1 MAISQPSRRLIMAVD
16 MESYSRHD
24 DAGQARV
31 QTDFRHLMQRAAEQC
46 GLQRTGW
53 EIQPTGDGELA
64 LFPPGTSEPRVI
76 ADLVPAMDR
85 ILRDHNRDVAPHAKV
100 RLRVAIHQ
108 GLVTKTENGY
118 AGSAVV
124 AAARLVDADPLKDA
138 LKRFPQATV
147 VMIVSSTIFREVV
160 SQSYSGIRKE
170 RYGRVDVRVKSFAED
185 AWIFVPDED
194 FNLAAPSP
202 SRTYDASPCGDAEE
216 APQPAPPATSGSR
229 FSFGTVTNHG
239 PTVFGD
245 HARIAGAAESPRGD
259 GASWR

>member
-1 MAISQPSRRLIMAVD
+1 MAIPQPSRRLIMAVD
-16 MESYSRHD
+16 MERYSRHD

-31 QTDFRHLMQRAAEQC
+31 QTDFRDIMQRAAEQC
-46 GLQRTGW
+46 GLERACW

-64 LFPPGTSEPRVI
+64 LFPPGISEPRII

-85 ILRDHNRDVAPHAKV
+85 VLHDHNRYVAPRAEV

-108 GLVTKTENGY
+108 GLITTTANGY

-124 AAARLVDADPLKDA
+124 TAARLVDADPLKDA
-138 LKRFPQATV
+138 LKRFPQAAV
-147 VMIVSSTIFREVV
+147 VVIVSSTIFREVV

-170 RYGRVDVRVKSFAED
+170 RYGRVEVRVKSFAED

-194 FNLAAPSP
+194 FNLTGPPSSLARDTP
-202 SRTYDASPCGDAEE
+202 PPGSPDQVPWLE
-216 APQPAPPATSGSR
+216 PPATNGSS
-229 FSFGTVTNHG
+229 FSFGAVTNHG

-245 HARIAGAAESPRGD
+245 HARVVGNADPSRGD
-259 GASWR
+259 GTSWR

>member
-1 MAISQPSRRLIMAVD
+1 MAMSQASRRLIMAVD

-46 GLQRTGW
+46 GLQRTSW

-85 ILRDHNRDVAPHAKV
+85 ILRDHNRHIASHAQV

-124 AAARLVDADPLKDA
+124 TAARLVDAGPLKDA
-138 LKRFPQATV
+138 LRTFPQATV
-147 VMIVSSTIFREVV
+147 VMIVSSTIFRDVV

-194 FNLAAPSP
+194 FTLATPPP
-202 SRTYDASPCGDAEE
+202 SRTHDASRCGDADE
-216 APQPAPPATSGSR
+216 APQLVPPATSGSR
-229 FSFGTVTNHG
+229 FSFGIVTNHG

-245 HARIAGAAESPRGD
+245 HARIAGPADSFGGD
-259 GASWR
+259 GTSWR